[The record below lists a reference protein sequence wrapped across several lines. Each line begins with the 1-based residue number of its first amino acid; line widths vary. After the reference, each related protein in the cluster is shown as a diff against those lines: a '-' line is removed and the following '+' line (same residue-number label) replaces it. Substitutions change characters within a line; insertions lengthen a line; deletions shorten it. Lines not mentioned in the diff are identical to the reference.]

1 MVTEMEESSG
11 NHQHWT
17 EEKEGK
23 MNAWSLD
30 DLWDNAKDINICITE
45 ILEGKERKRRIL
57 RT

>member
-1 MVTEMEESSG
+1 
-11 NHQHWT
+11 
-17 EEKEGK
+17 